1 MISSS
6 SLGRSP
12 NRSSDTVF
20 VGTGPAL
27 LRPVMADCCDQRGE
41 SIGVELDEKH
51 RGEQLPLA

>member
-12 NRSSDTVF
+12 NQSSDAVF
-20 VGTGPAL
+20 VETGPAL

-41 SIGVELDEKH
+41 SIGVEFDDH
-51 RGEQLPLA
+51 